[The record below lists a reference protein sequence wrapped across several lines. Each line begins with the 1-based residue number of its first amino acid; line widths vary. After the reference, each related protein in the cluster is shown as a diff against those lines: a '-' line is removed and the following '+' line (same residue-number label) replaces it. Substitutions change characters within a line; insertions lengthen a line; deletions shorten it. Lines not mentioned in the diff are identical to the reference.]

1 MNRPTHNVNAIVCLT
16 VAVVAGVLGLAVGTS
31 GRQRMQARSGHA
43 PRTDDAAR
51 PMVRVE
57 LNRTLRI
64 PQQATPARARRN
76 RASEEPFDGTAS
88 F

>member
-1 MNRPTHNVNAIVCLT
+1 
-16 VAVVAGVLGLAVGTS
+16 
-31 GRQRMQARSGHA
+31 MQARSGHA